1 MRRLRAAAGW
11 RAPTERLAELRA
23 RVAELEDE
31 NRRLRVTIA
40 MAGSAHP
47 NPGPPSD
54 PTRGVAPKRRG
65 PRLPCPRPI
74 PDQRDP
80 DPGEVWPA
88 RHGIRIPPQ
97 RLRQP
102 RREGQG

>member
-1 MRRLRAAAGW
+1 MRRLRL
-11 RAPTERLAELRA
+11 LASLGTFVRHLATLRA
-23 RVAELEDE
+23 E
-31 NRRLRVTIA
+31 NAALREEVRQLRVTLA
-40 MAGSAHP
+40 VVRHAHP

-54 PTRGVAPKRRG
+54 PTRGTSPKRRG

-80 DPGEVWPA
+80 GPGEMWPA

-97 RLRQP
+97 QLR
-102 RREGQG
+102 RDRWEE